1 MQWFLIMTAKI
12 IQLNPRKVH
21 CPYEGKSE
29 VIKFKRKLTEQEQAL
44 KVYLEWLDLFFG
56 SR

>member
-1 MQWFLIMTAKI
+1 MAKI
-12 IQLNPRKVH
+12 IQLNPSKDSE
-21 CPYEGKSE
+21 PYEGKSE

-44 KVYLEWLDLFFG
+44 KVYLELLNLFFG